1 MAAGGGRME
10 GGGEVEVQIKKIVI
24 RQKESSERERK
35 EIRNEILLTL

>member
-1 MAAGGGRME
+1 ME